1 MTNPFTC
8 MHPKLLTCIES
19 INIIS
24 SCIPWKSN
32 PWRYC
37 LLHFEFHI
45 PHYISVWENMKTMS
59 ARLWV
64 RVIAHL

>member
-37 LLHFEFHI
+37 LLHFELQEFIQTFHI
-45 PHYISVWENMKTMS
+45 I
-59 ARLWV
+59 
-64 RVIAHL
+64 